1 MWIKLFK
8 ALDNINHLLDGMCCH
23 LHDNARTATLKVFHV
38 VIGMGDKIVHS
49 RISKTNAIHHAAV
62 KLTHARSRVSF
73 PGNTSD
79 ALHGN
84 CAKQRNVVEALKLPT
99 VAKGARSSIDRVF
112 HLDATQ
118 INGHFY
124 LIYHAI
130 SFASKTGPTMQADA

>member
-8 ALDNINHLLDGMCCH
+8 ALNNVNHLLDGMCCH
-23 LHDNARTATLKVFHV
+23 LHDNACTATLKVFHV

-62 KLTHARSRVSF
+62 ELAHTRSRVSF
-73 PGNTSD
+73 PRNTSNT
-79 ALHGN
+79 LHSN
-84 CAKQRNVVEALKLPT
+84 CAKQGDVVEALKLPAIT
-99 VAKGARSSIDRVF
+99 KGARSGIDRVF
-112 HLDATQ
+112 HLNAAQ
-118 INGHFY
+118 IDGHFY